1 MILFNA
7 KRHLLD
13 VDEKDAGSGSIL
25 DIFSMDF
32 DGDSSEQTPA
42 TSVAPTVEETPK
54 DPAPET
60 PAETPSESSAIET
73 QSTDEAGTDE
83 GAQVNAPAQE
93 PEPKPAQPAPSAV
106 PSSDALLADAM
117 KAIANLT
124 QKREE
129 PKKEA
134 AEEDD
139 EDAKVFKAREFSDY
153 TFNISPKLYNGLFN
167 PDASEEERVMALQG
181 FASGIATTVHNNIV
195 NSLGNWTREQV
206 QSIPG
211 VIKYMM
217 ASREQA
223 QNSAKSIR
231 DDFYGSFPELNKPE
245 LAPLVRAT
253 IQSIQKETKATT
265 WTPQI
270 KNLVGSRVKSVL
282 AAYAQAAGG
291 VKQVAPKVTKASTT
305 PAPVAKTQV
314 DPNST
319 EAIWDI
325 IHSDF

>member
-13 VDEKDAGSGSIL
+13 IDEKDAGSGSIL

-32 DGDSSEQTPA
+32 EGDSSEAAQSSA
-42 TSVAPTVEETPK
+42 SAVEETPK

-60 PAETPSESSAIET
+60 PAETIPESSAIET

-83 GAQVNAPAQE
+83 GAQVSAPAQE
-93 PEPKPAQPAPSAV
+93 PEQVAQPAPSAV

-167 PDASEEERVMALQG
+167 PDASEEERIMALQG

-206 QSIPG
+206 QAIPG

-223 QNSAKSIR
+223 QSSAKSIR